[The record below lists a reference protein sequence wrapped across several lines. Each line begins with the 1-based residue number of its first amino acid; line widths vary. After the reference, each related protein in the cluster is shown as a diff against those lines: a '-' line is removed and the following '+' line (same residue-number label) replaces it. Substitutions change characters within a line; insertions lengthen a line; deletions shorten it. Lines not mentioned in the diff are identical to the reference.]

1 MAMVKMLRPSSMLA
15 ECDECRV
22 SFDPVNGGVCSR
34 CNRLLCGKHIFG
46 SIARRLQSYLGSPLV
61 CPACR
66 RGETPVAPPSK
77 RGRGSE

>member
-22 SFDPVNGGVCSR
+22 PFDPVNGGVCSR

-46 SIARRLQSYLGSPLV
+46 SIARRLQSYLGSALV
-61 CPACR
+61 CTACR
-66 RGETPVAPPSK
+66 RGETPVAPSSK
-77 RGRGSE
+77 RDRGSA